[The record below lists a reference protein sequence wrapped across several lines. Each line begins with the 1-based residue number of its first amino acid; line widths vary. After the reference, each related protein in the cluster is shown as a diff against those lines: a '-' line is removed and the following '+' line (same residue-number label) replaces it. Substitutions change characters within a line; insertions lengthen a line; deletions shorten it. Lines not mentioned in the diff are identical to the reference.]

1 MFVKVKDSNFVRDT
15 KTMGLSN
22 RDFTAKEE
30 YYNKVN
36 LMKKQKNEINN
47 LKNEINFVKEDVSE
61 IKSLLIQ
68 LLDKERNGQSNT
80 SS

>member
-47 LKNEINFVKEDVSE
+47 LKNDVSE